1 MYAIVSLQ
9 DDSSFICAKPFAVVS
24 INMQDQRSNMLILL
38 HPGSRGGGEV
48 FVISASVNLKNP
60 AKGLYAVLEP
70 KFMNSI

>member
-1 MYAIVSLQ
+1 
-9 DDSSFICAKPFAVVS
+9 
-24 INMQDQRSNMLILL
+24 MQDQRSNMLILL

-48 FVISASVNLKNP
+48 FIISASVNLKNP